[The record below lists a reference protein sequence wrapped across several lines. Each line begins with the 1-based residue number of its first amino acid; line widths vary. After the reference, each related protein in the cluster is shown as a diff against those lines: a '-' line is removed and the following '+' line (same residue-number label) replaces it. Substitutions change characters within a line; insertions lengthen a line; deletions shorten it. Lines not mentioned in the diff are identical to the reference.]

1 VDATISDSPSLSQAD
16 IQRFVDYAFWCQIWS
31 AALMV
36 SVVKTSAR
44 FHPFDPAD
52 FGSPVMRQLLLSS
65 YPVSPFDALKRL
77 INSDREFQ
85 QARRSHDL
93 TTLMSYYRQIR
104 RPVAVFVD
112 TIDEY
117 FEGYVDS
124 GDPNA
129 AEASYLHRNKDSR
142 IWIVGQLGICRAIR
156 ELLGVNPHV
165 KIFVSIRKEA
175 FNSLDY
181 YDRNAVNI
189 SSLVVQLHYSGD
201 ELSRIFDK
209 NIAAMQRD
217 DLTQPREATPIA
229 RFIGALNAMIVNP
242 ITKKSEFFYD
252 FVLRH
257 SLYRPRDLML
267 IGGKIAQIPAG
278 LRTQERLRAA
288 VDQAAGEIVWHYL
301 AEMRGLTDVPDRS
314 LFGLI
319 PSNVLDR
326 STLKRIAET
335 YFARLKEKGLGAS
348 NTHPF
353 CALYRLGL
361 LGVVRRNREQKD
373 IQIFRRPHDIEHDGS
388 KVTLPA
394 ERHYLIHPALDDIIA
409 QSSSD
414 YIRAFHTRNVIG
426 HGNRWRE
433 GKIFKCAAKG
443 DLSSFSRVLSDPVV
457 GEHFARYLGSEF
469 EKCKK
474 EVEYAALESG
484 DSVVLVDD
492 SADRVLS
499 AARSL
504 QRAVRRFQMPQD
516 FRFGAAVGAIA
527 FSTTHAD
534 GQSVRVPSAGIV
546 IRAAARIEPHAAPG
560 TMLCTEEFLSEL
572 DERSR
577 LLFAP
582 VTQASLQGAGLLL
595 GDDGVAVI
603 RKNDHE
609 EPVETRLF
617 QAPLG

>member
-1 VDATISDSPSLSQAD
+1 M
-16 IQRFVDYAFWCQIWS
+16 R
-31 AALMV
+31 
-36 SVVKTSAR
+36 KT
-44 FHPFDPAD
+44 
-52 FGSPVMRQLLLSS
+52 
-65 YPVSPFDALKRL
+65 
-77 INSDREFQ
+77 
-85 QARRSHDL
+85 
-93 TTLMSYYRQIR
+93 
-104 RPVAVFVD
+104 
-112 TIDEY
+112 
-117 FEGYVDS
+117 
-124 GDPNA
+124 
-129 AEASYLHRNKDSR
+129 
-142 IWIVGQLGICRAIR
+142 VGQVGRVGLRA
-156 ELLGVNPHV
+156 LAG
-165 KIFVSIRKEA
+165 FWQ
-175 FNSLDY
+175 FW
-181 YDRNAVNI
+181 
-189 SSLVVQLHYSGD
+189 
-201 ELSRIFDK
+201 
-209 NIAAMQRD
+209 
-217 DLTQPREATPIA
+217 QPFLP
-229 RFIGALNAMIVNP
+229 F
-242 ITKKSEFFYD
+242 
-252 FVLRH
+252 
-257 SLYRPRDLML
+257 
-267 IGGKIAQIPAG
+267 PAG
-278 LRTQERLRAA
+278 VRTQERLRVV
-288 VDQAAGEIVWHYL
+288 VDQAAGEIVRHYL
-301 AEMRGLTDVPDRS
+301 AEMRGLTEIPDRS

-319 PSNVLDR
+319 PSNVLER
-326 STLKRIAET
+326 SVLKRIAET
-335 YFARLKEKGLGAS
+335 YAARLKEKGLEAP
-348 NTHPF
+348 NAHPF

-361 LGVVRRNREQKD
+361 LGVVRRNREQRD

-388 KVTLPA
+388 KAPLPA

-409 QSSSD
+409 QASSD

-426 HGNRWRE
+426 HGNRWRD

-443 DLSSFSRVLSDPVV
+443 DLNSFSRVLSDPVV
-457 GEHFARYLGSEF
+457 GEHFTRYLGSEF

-527 FSTTHAD
+527 FSTTHTD

-577 LLFAP
+577 LLFTP
-582 VTQASLQGAGLLL
+582 VTQVPLQGAGLLL

>member
-1 VDATISDSPSLSQAD
+1 
-16 IQRFVDYAFWCQIWS
+16 
-31 AALMV
+31 
-36 SVVKTSAR
+36 
-44 FHPFDPAD
+44 
-52 FGSPVMRQLLLSS
+52 
-65 YPVSPFDALKRL
+65 
-77 INSDREFQ
+77 
-85 QARRSHDL
+85 
-93 TTLMSYYRQIR
+93 
-104 RPVAVFVD
+104 
-112 TIDEY
+112 
-117 FEGYVDS
+117 
-124 GDPNA
+124 
-129 AEASYLHRNKDSR
+129 
-142 IWIVGQLGICRAIR
+142 
-156 ELLGVNPHV
+156 
-165 KIFVSIRKEA
+165 
-175 FNSLDY
+175 
-181 YDRNAVNI
+181 
-189 SSLVVQLHYSGD
+189 
-201 ELSRIFDK
+201 
-209 NIAAMQRD
+209 
-217 DLTQPREATPIA
+217 
-229 RFIGALNAMIVNP
+229 
-242 ITKKSEFFYD
+242 
-252 FVLRH
+252 
-257 SLYRPRDLML
+257 
-267 IGGKIAQIPAG
+267 
-278 LRTQERLRAA
+278 
-288 VDQAAGEIVWHYL
+288 
-301 AEMRGLTDVPDRS
+301 
-314 LFGLI
+314 
-319 PSNVLDR
+319 
-326 STLKRIAET
+326 
-335 YFARLKEKGLGAS
+335 
-348 NTHPF
+348 
-353 CALYRLGL
+353 
-361 LGVVRRNREQKD
+361 LGVVRRDREQRD

-388 KVTLPA
+388 KAPLPA

-409 QSSSD
+409 QASSD

-443 DLSSFSRVLSDPVV
+443 DLNRYSRVLSDPVV

-527 FSTTHAD
+527 FSTTHTD

-546 IRAAARIEPHAAPG
+546 IRAAARIEPHAEPG

-577 LLFAP
+577 LLFTP
-582 VTQASLQGAGLLL
+582 VTQAPLQGAGLLL